1 MSQNHVIAFLLL
13 SSLIV
18 FSGRG
23 LSVLEMWFF
32 SSFLWVWKHPWSK
45 VNKYSTN
52 VTFSLHVPFIS
63 FILLSFC
70 VHYISLHYPSC
81 SFLFVCS
88 SCMVL
93 PFCFH
98 VLFTWYS
105 CPFIFRRYVSNIK
118 LFERWY
124 LQTGRWVSA
133 QRLTVSSYFVIF
145 FWAGNALLV
154 LQGAS
159 QAKVKGPRSLYCPI
173 WFILIYTQ
181 LYRLCKQFSSIS
193 NRW

>member
-63 FILLSFC
+63 FILLSFLC
-70 VHYISLHYPSC
+70 SLHFITLPFLFLSFCIFFLYGPSILLSC
-81 SFLFVCS
+81 SFHMAFLSFHFPSLHIKHKALRKVIS
-88 SCMVL
+88 SNRSVGI
-93 PFCFH
+93 
-98 VLFTWYS
+98 
-105 CPFIFRRYVSNIK
+105 CPKAHGFIIFRY
-118 LFERWY
+118 LFLGW
-124 LQTGRWVSA
+124 QCIASA
-133 QRLTVSSYFVIF
+133 TRGKPS
-145 FWAGNALLV
+145 
-154 LQGAS
+154 
-159 QAKVKGPRSLYCPI
+159 
-173 WFILIYTQ
+173 
-181 LYRLCKQFSSIS
+181 
-193 NRW
+193 